1 MRRAASAFLPCV
13 AFGVIMLGEIDG
25 LEATVADQREN
36 RSTIEVQ
43 HVSIVS
49 SKSFTETKAALE
61 KLVPEL
67 DQGVMVLLRYGESDR
82 ARREL
87 DKGPELAR
95 FLSRDHGGLLQIA
108 GQRRKALQYEI
119 GNPLT
124 ASRMTRHRLEA
135 ALYAPVRVL
144 LYEDDAGRAILE
156 YDSPAS
162 LFGQFGDKRVAAVAR
177 ELDSALERVLLQ
189 ASQ

>member
-1 MRRAASAFLPCV
+1 
-13 AFGVIMLGEIDG
+13 
-25 LEATVADQREN
+25 VADQIEN

-43 HVSIVS
+43 HVTIVS
-49 SKSFTETKAALE
+49 SKSFAETKAALE

-87 DKGPELAR
+87 EKGPELAR
-95 FLSRDHGGLLQIA
+95 FLSRDHGGLLEIA
-108 GQRRKALQYEI
+108 GQRRKALQYDI

-144 LYEDDAGRAILE
+144 LYEDDAGRAIFE

-162 LFGQFGDKRVAAVAR
+162 LFGQFGDEQVAAVAR
-177 ELDSALERVLLQ
+177 ELDATLERVLLQ
-189 ASQ
+189 VSQ